1 MNLKRV
7 PRTMIDG
14 YLRAIRVP
22 VDGVVRLL
30 LARDRPTRGRVELAI
45 DRTDATVR
53 ALSGVVLRD
62 EVLVESAK
70 QRRPTP
76 GPPPAQSRP
85 AARAR
90 KSGRANRREHTGQP
104 DESAPHKA
112 RRPRHKAGRP
122 TAGVGESPTAKPTA
136 TTQTP
141 QREDKPEDP
150 SSRSQLSAR
159 ASAPSVADPPY
170 ERSPQRPS
178 SSTGQPFSSSA
189 ESPSAPSTELPSAP
203 LRAPASTERAST
215 PPPQLPSTSSF
226 APCSDL
232 STSSPSGERP
242 TEERREATSDGQV
255 ASTSDTPS
263 FHDIAARAYELYR
276 DGRPGTAE
284 DHWRAAEE
292 ELLAR
297 DGRAS

>member
-22 VDGVVRLL
+22 VDGAVRLL
-30 LARDRPTRGRVELAI
+30 LARDRPTRGKVELAI

-53 ALSGVVLRD
+53 ALSGVILRD
-62 EVLVESAK
+62 EILVESAK

-76 GPPPAQSRP
+76 GPAADQSRS
-85 AARAR
+85 AGRAR
-90 KSGRANRREHTGQP
+90 KSGRANRREHTRQP

-112 RRPRHKAGRP
+112 RRPRHKADRAP
-122 TAGVGESPTAKPTA
+122 AGVGESPTAKPTA

-141 QREDKPEDP
+141 QRGDKPEDP

-178 SSTGQPFSSSA
+178 SSTGQPFSSST
-189 ESPSAPSTELPSAP
+189 EPPSAPSTELPSTP
-203 LRAPASTERAST
+203 RRAPASTERASR
-215 PPPQLPSTSSF
+215 PPSQLPSTSSSE
-226 APCSDL
+226 PSSDV

-242 TEERREATSDGQV
+242 TGERLEATSGGQV
-255 ASTSDTPS
+255 AGTSETPS
-263 FHDIAARAYELYR
+263 LHVIAARAYEIYQE
-276 DGRPGTAE
+276 GRPGTAE
-284 DHWRAAEE
+284 DHWKAAEE

-297 DGRAS
+297 DRKAG